1 MLSGNA
7 ALVGE
12 QVGFMRCLTVFA
24 ESLQLRVILGIYM
37 LRNLILSIIFFVV
50 EDSAWRCRH

>member
-12 QVGFMRCLTVFA
+12 QVGFIRCLTVFA
-24 ESLQLRVILGIYM
+24 ESLLLRVILGIYM
-37 LRNLILSIIFFVV
+37 L
-50 EDSAWRCRH
+50 